1 MKLSK
6 IKIVKAKISPN
17 KKGDLLKYINK
28 DNKHLKTFGE
38 VYFTEIKEKKNK
50 RLEFPQKMPLFAS
63 CSIWQSEVYIC

>member
-28 DNKHLKTFGE
+28 DE
-38 VYFTEIKEKKNK
+38 
-50 RLEFPQKMPLFAS
+50 
-63 CSIWQSEVYIC
+63 

>member
-38 VYFTEIKEKKNK
+38 VYFTEIKEKK
-50 RLEFPQKMPLFAS
+50 
-63 CSIWQSEVYIC
+63 